1 MQTSNTMRSEDD
13 LNQEIIAITMLIQKK
28 HPELSKYLTEMPL
41 TIPDLKS
48 PEIDAENLQ
57 KYYNSLKALLSK
69 YELELNQKKI
79 LNK

>member
-1 MQTSNTMRSEDD
+1 MQTSNTMKSEDD

-41 TIPDLKS
+41 TITDIKS
-48 PEIDAENLQ
+48 PEIDVENLQ

>member
-1 MQTSNTMRSEDD
+1 MKGEDD

-48 PEIDAENLQ
+48 PETDAENLQ